1 MRRVARILV
10 CILGL
15 LVVGAG
21 GLFYGIGWFGGPIMT
36 DVPAQAAPPAAER
49 DIAAVLLSG
58 DLGFHIRM
66 AGATA
71 GHLADAGIPAV
82 GINSLTYF
90 ARQRSP
96 ADATRLIEA
105 AMIRA
110 MRTTGRHR
118 IVLIG
123 QSFGADMLHVGLE
136 ALPPPLRAHVALVAL
151 VVPSSNVVMQAS
163 PGEIMPTSA
172 PEADALRTAG
182 QLGWS
187 HTLCV
192 YGVEETDSLC
202 PRLEVPNLTRVAL
215 PGGHGLHR
223 DTDAL
228 ARVLLGAIAHA
239 AAAFPSRAISGT

>member
-1 MRRVARILV
+1 VARILAV
-10 CILGL
+10 VAGL
-15 LVVGAG
+15 LVVAAGA
-21 GLFYGIGWFGGPIMT
+21 LFYGIGWFGGPIMT
-36 DVPAQAAPPAAER
+36 DVPAQAAPRPAER
-49 DIAAVLLSG
+49 DVVAVLLSG
-58 DLGFHIRM
+58 DLGLHIRM

-71 GHLADAGIPAV
+71 GHLADAGIPTV

-123 QSFGADMLHVGLE
+123 QSFGADMLHVGLA

-151 VVPSSNVVMQAS
+151 VVPSNDVVMQAS

-172 PEADALRTAG
+172 QAADALLTAG
-182 QLGWS
+182 RLGW
-187 HTLCV
+187 TRTVCV
-192 YGVEETDSLC
+192 YGIEETDSLC
-202 PRLEVPNLTRVAL
+202 PRLKVPNLTRVGL
-215 PGGHGLHR
+215 PGGHGLHH

-228 ARVLLGAIAHA
+228 AGVLLTAIARA
-239 AAAFPSRAISGT
+239 AAAIPSHAISGT